1 MRKIPV
7 FFWIFLHLNCAE
19 EKRNSVSETQD
30 TPTLSSWINQDAD
43 SRESLAKMNFATTPL
58 SEKEA
63 EEATTLLIQDH
74 QTALEARY
82 GSQWSAG
89 VLKMGDLQMPFYY
102 QHFGTAPSGGRSLF
116 ISLHGG
122 GETSAEVNDQQYN
135 NQKHLYDQTM
145 NGMEGV
151 YLAARAPTNTWNL
164 WHQSHIDDFLD
175 VLIQMAVIRENV
187 NPNKV
192 YLLGYSAGGD
202 GVYQLAPR
210 MADRWAAAAMMA
222 GHPNDASPLGLKNTP
237 FALHMGALDNA
248 YNRNL
253 KAQEWRDQLQ
263 KLQSD
268 APGSY
273 LHDVHIHQ
281 GLGHWMNLQDAVAL
295 PWMAQYNRR
304 PTPESVV
311 WKQDDRHHRRF
322 YWLEVPQDQ
331 IQTAGEVIASY
342 DRSTNSVNIESN
354 YSPTLFLYLNDEMLD
369 LDQAVSIRYQGN
381 KIAQKVFERTTINLY
396 TSLQERGDP
405 AMVFSVKIG
414 VSQNSSLIE

>member
-1 MRKIPV
+1 
-7 FFWIFLHLNCAE
+7 
-19 EKRNSVSETQD
+19 
-30 TPTLSSWINQDAD
+30 
-43 SRESLAKMNFATTPL
+43 
-58 SEKEA
+58 
-63 EEATTLLIQDH
+63 
-74 QTALEARY
+74 
-82 GSQWSAG
+82 
-89 VLKMGDLQMPFYY
+89 
-102 QHFGTAPSGGRSLF
+102 
-116 ISLHGG
+116 
-122 GETSAEVNDQQYN
+122 
-135 NQKHLYDQTM
+135 
-145 NGMEGV
+145 
-151 YLAARAPTNTWNL
+151 
-164 WHQSHIDDFLD
+164 
-175 VLIQMAVIRENV
+175 
-187 NPNKV
+187 
-192 YLLGYSAGGD
+192 
-202 GVYQLAPR
+202 

-253 KAQEWRDQLQ
+253 KAQEWKDQLQ

-273 LHDVHIHQ
+273 LHDVQIHQ

-322 YWLEVPQDQ
+322 FWLGVPQDQ

-381 KIAQKVFERTTINLY
+381 EIAQKVFERTTINLY